1 MSTSSPAVL
10 VIAAIAFAVACS
22 SSCSS
27 VLANYASKN
36 RNPPP
41 SASTFAPAV
50 TPATSPAATAR
61 PAQPGENRIGTGVI
75 NPTTKTLPPGGGTG
89 NTVRTTSSYHPD
101 FSTNACGM
109 KPDPSGNNTAIGPAL
124 CAKLGV
130 PVTGPG
136 SATCGRKL
144 IVTNTRT
151 NESVTV
157 TVLDRRGDELGLD
170 MQTEA
175 FNRIDSD
182 KEGVRTG
189 KHSSLAVRWAS

>member
-1 MSTSSPAVL
+1 MSTSSPTVL
-10 VIAAIAFAVACS
+10 VIAAIALAVACS

-41 SASTFAPAV
+41 SASTVSP
-50 TPATSPAATAR
+50 TTSPAATSR
-61 PAQPGENRIGTGVI
+61 PAQPGGNRIGGGAP
-75 NPTTKTLPPGGGTG
+75 NPLSKTLPPGGGTG
-89 NTVRTTSSYHPD
+89 NTVRTSSSYHPD
-101 FSTNACGM
+101 FSTNACGVA
-109 KPDPSGNNTAIGPAL
+109 PDPSGNNTAISETL
-124 CAKLGV
+124 CRRLGV

-144 IVTNTRT
+144 IVTNERT
-151 NESVTV
+151 KQSVTV
-157 TVLDRRGDELGLD
+157 TVLDRRGDGEGLGLD

-175 FNRIDSD
+175 FNKIDAD

-189 KHSSLAVRWAS
+189 KHSNLSVRWAS

>member
-1 MSTSSPAVL
+1 MTTSSPNVL
-10 VIAAIAFAVACS
+10 VIAAIALALSCA

-27 VLANYASKN
+27 VLLSGARKPATAAPTAAPT
-36 RNPPP
+36 NP
-41 SASTFAPAV
+41 
-50 TPATSPAATAR
+50 PATSPAATAR
-61 PAQPGENRIGTGVI
+61 PAQPGENRIGSGVA
-75 NPTTKTLPPGGGTG
+75 NPLSKTLPPGGGTG

-101 FSTNACGM
+101 FSTNACGVA
-109 KPDPSGNNTAIGPAL
+109 PDPSGNNTAISPSL

-151 NESVTV
+151 KESVTV

-175 FNRIDSD
+175 FNKIDSD